1 MFMVMYFFF
10 IQFDSNFC
18 YHLLGVIIE
27 YAFDYEGT
35 NIGRKFLSN
44 EERKAVAHLLLQHIH
59 EGRPKK
65 GTRKLIASMYSVSVS
80 VIKRIWKRAKLIG
93 DVSHR
98 KTANCGRK
106 MIQLDH
112 DQCRQIPL
120 SKRSNFLVIFVL
132 LTFILLGL
140 IN

>member
-1 MFMVMYFFF
+1 M
-10 IQFDSNFC
+10 
-18 YHLLGVIIE
+18 HLNMKEQIR
-27 YAFDYEGT
+27 
-35 NIGRKFLSN
+35 RKFLSN
-44 EERKAVAHLLLQHIH
+44 EEHKTVAHLLSQHIH
-59 EGRPKK
+59 EGRRKK
-65 GTRKLIASMYSVSVS
+65 GTRKLIASMYSISVS
-80 VIKRIWKRAKLIG
+80 VIKRIWKRAKLTG

-120 SKRSNFLVIFVL
+120 SKRSNFLIFVL